1 MALVA
6 IAAGGT
12 AGHVN
17 PALALAEELTRRG
30 EDVLFFGQE
39 AKLEGRLVP
48 EAGFELV
55 PLTIRGF
62 DRSKPWTAVSAAT
75 KLMKAKKAVRKAI
88 DERPPA
94 VAVGFGAYVE
104 VPLLSECDR
113 AGIPTLIHEQNSVVG
128 LANRMMAKRAYEV
141 CISFPQAK
149 EGFEG
154 SLGPHTK
161 LVFTG
166 NPVRRSVIE
175 GNGARA
181 REGRGIP
188 ADAEVLVCFGGSLGA
203 VAINDALVGLKERL
217 LSLPNLHVIHATG
230 AEGYDATAAA
240 LTLTPEEEARW
251 HLSAYVDDMGDVLA
265 ASDLALCRAGAS
277 SVAELAAVALPAILV
292 PYPHATADHQRVN
305 AAWLADAGAARIVD
319 NDDLAKEA
327 FANELVELLEDAP
340 ERKEMAKAA
349 ASLGSAKAASLLADE
364 VLAAAADAAPR
375 LH

>member
-17 PALALAEELTRRG
+17 PALALAEELSRRG

-62 DRSKPWTAVSAAT
+62 DRSKPWTALPAAT
-75 KLMKAKKAVRKAI
+75 KLLKAKRVVRRVI
-88 DERPPA
+88 EDRPPA

-113 AGIPTLIHEQNSVVG
+113 AGIPTVIHEQNSVVG
-128 LANRMMAKRAYEV
+128 LANRMMAKEAREV

-149 EGFEG
+149 AGFEG

-181 REGRGIP
+181 RESRGIP

-203 VAINDALVGLKERL
+203 IAINEALVGLKERL
-217 LSLPNLHVIHATG
+217 LAQGRLHVIHATG
-230 AEGYDATAAA
+230 ADGYDATSEA
-240 LTLTPEEEARW
+240 LALTPEEAGRW

-265 ASDLALCRAGAS
+265 ASDLALCRSGAS

-319 NDDLAKEA
+319 NDELASEA
-327 FANELVELLEDAP
+327 FADELIALLGDAP
-340 ERKEMAKAA
+340 AREEMAEAA
-349 ASLGSAKAASLLADE
+349 RSLGSAKAAALLADE
-364 VLAAAADAAPR
+364 VLAAAGLR
-375 LH
+375 

>member
-30 EDVLFFGQE
+30 EDVLFFGQST
-39 AKLEGRLVP
+39 KLEGRLVP

-55 PLTIRGF
+55 PLVVRGF
-62 DRSKPWTAVSAAT
+62 DRSKPWTAVSAAA
-75 KLMKAKKAVRKAI
+75 KLMKAKRDVREVISARTP
-88 DERPPA
+88 E

-113 AGIPTLIHEQNSVVG
+113 AGIPTVIHEQNSVVG
-128 LANRMMAKRAYEV
+128 LANRMMAKKAREV
-141 CISFPQAK
+141 CISFPQA
-149 EGFEG
+149 EAGFEG
-154 SLGPHTK
+154 SLGPETK

-181 REGRGIP
+181 RESRGIP
-188 ADAEVLVCFGGSLGA
+188 GDAEILVCFGGSLGA
-203 VAINDALVGLKERL
+203 VALNEALAELKTRL
-217 LSLPNLHVIHATG
+217 LSVGGLHVIHATG

-240 LTLTPEEEARW
+240 LALTPEEVERW
-251 HLSAYVDDMGDVLA
+251 HLSAYVNDMGDVLA
-265 ASDLALCRAGAS
+265 ASDLALCRSGAS
-277 SVAELAAVALPAILV
+277 SVAELAAVALPSILV

-305 AAWLADAGAARIVD
+305 ASWLADAGAARIVD
-319 NDDLAKEA
+319 NDDLQTPA
-327 FANELVELLEDAP
+327 FADELVALLEDADQR
-340 ERKEMAKAA
+340 EAMAEAA
-349 ASLGSAKAASLLADE
+349 RSLGSAKAASLLADE
-364 VLAAAADAAPR
+364 VLSAASQACPR

>member
-30 EDVLFFGQE
+30 EDVCFFGQST
-39 AKLEGRLVP
+39 KLEGRLVP
-48 EAGFELV
+48 EAGYELV
-55 PLTIRGF
+55 PLTISGF

-75 KLMKAKKAVRKAI
+75 KLMKAKKVVRGVIAKRA
-88 DERPPA
+88 PA

-128 LANRMMAKRAYEV
+128 LANRMMAKGAREV

-149 EGFEG
+149 ASFEG
-154 SLGPHTK
+154 SLGPHAK

-175 GNGARA
+175 GDGARA
-181 REGRGIP
+181 REVRRIP

-203 VAINDALVGLKERL
+203 VAINEALAHLKGRL
-217 LSLPNLHVIHATG
+217 LGVPGLHVIHATG
-230 AEGYDATAAA
+230 AEGFDATVEA
-240 LTLTPEEEARW
+240 LALSPEEERRW
-251 HLSAYVDDMGDVLA
+251 HVSAYVNDMGDVLA
-265 ASDLALCRAGAS
+265 ASDLALCRSGAS

-292 PYPHATADHQRVN
+292 PYPFATADHQRVN

-319 NDDLAKEA
+319 NDDLTTEA
-327 FANELVELLEDAP
+327 FADELVALLEDAP
-340 ERKEMAKAA
+340 ARHAMAEAARSLGGAKAA
-349 ASLGSAKAASLLADE
+349 ALLADE
-364 VLAAAADAAPR
+364 VLAAAGESASR